1 MTNTA
6 ADGRTN
12 RGPVRALC
20 GFVWFV
26 TFLLSAE
33 MSLLSGQPWDAI
45 GLFVMAIVGPLLG
58 SAWSSWRSR
67 SS

>member
-1 MTNTA
+1 MANDVMTNTA
-6 ADGRTN
+6 ADSPAWT
-12 RGPVRALC
+12 LC

-33 MSLLSGQPWDAI
+33 MSLLSGQRWDAI

-58 SAWSSWRSR
+58 SAWPSWRSR